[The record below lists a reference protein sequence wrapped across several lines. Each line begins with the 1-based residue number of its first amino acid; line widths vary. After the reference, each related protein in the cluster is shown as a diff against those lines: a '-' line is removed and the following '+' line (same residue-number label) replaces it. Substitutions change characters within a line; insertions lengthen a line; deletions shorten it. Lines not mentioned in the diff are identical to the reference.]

1 MDDYAAIQNLKA
13 RYCASADSSCEDRQV
28 ARAALTGLFAHDV
41 TADYGMEPITGAEA
55 VADFL
60 SVAISGGSEWM
71 IHNLHSPLVE
81 VDGDTATGQWT
92 VNVRMKRPGNAELAF
107 VFGRYHDVF
116 RRVDG
121 AWKIAA
127 ITFRRC
133 Q

>member
-13 RYCASADSSCEDRQV
+13 RYCASADSSCEDRDA
-28 ARAALTGLFAHDV
+28 ARAALLALFAPDV
-41 TADYGMEPITGAEA
+41 TADYGMEPIAGAEA

-81 VDGDTATGQWT
+81 IDGDGATGQWT
-92 VNVRMKRPGNAELAF
+92 VNVRMKRPGIAEPAF
-107 VFGRYHDVF
+107 VFGRYHDAF

-133 Q
+133 E

>member
-13 RYCASADSSCEDRQV
+13 RYCVAADSSCEDREA
-28 ARAALTGLFAHDV
+28 ARAALAGLFAHDV
-41 TADYGMEPITGAEA
+41 TADYGMEPIAGAEA
-55 VADFL
+55 VAEFL

-71 IHNLHSPLVE
+71 IHNLHSALIE
-81 VDGDTATGQWT
+81 ANGDTASGQWT
-92 VNVRMKRPGNAELAF
+92 VNVRMKRPGIAEPAF

-116 RRVDG
+116 RRIDG

-133 Q
+133 E